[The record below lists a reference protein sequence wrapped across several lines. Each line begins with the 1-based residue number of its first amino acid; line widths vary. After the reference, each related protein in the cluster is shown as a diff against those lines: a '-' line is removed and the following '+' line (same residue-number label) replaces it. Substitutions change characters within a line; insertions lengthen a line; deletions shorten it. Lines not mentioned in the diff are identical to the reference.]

1 MLIASYNR
9 PGMGDVLVTMVN
21 NGSGEQTVT
30 TKQNV
35 TEIKDA
41 QGQLLGYNFQNASQ
55 LLPDLEGHRGQV
67 VLTEDQVATLNQAIQ
82 EAGFATP
89 LVADLSPKF
98 VVGYVSEM
106 EDHPKSDHLHITKVD
121 LGDETVQIVC
131 GSPNIENHVKVIV
144 AKVGAMMPSGQIIWP
159 GELVGVESDGM
170 ICAGR
175 ELNLK
180 NAPDKPGCVILPA
193 DFGQLGDAFDF
204 EKGNQLF

>member
-30 TKQNV
+30 TKQKV

-180 NAPDKPGCVILPA
+180 NAPDKPGCV
-193 DFGQLGDAFDF
+193 FTS
-204 EKGNQLF
+204 

>member
-106 EDHPKSDHLHITKVD
+106 EEDRKSV
-121 LGDETVQIVC
+121 V
-131 GSPNIENHVKVIV
+131 
-144 AKVGAMMPSGQIIWP
+144 
-159 GELVGVESDGM
+159 
-170 ICAGR
+170 
-175 ELNLK
+175 
-180 NAPDKPGCVILPA
+180 
-193 DFGQLGDAFDF
+193 
-204 EKGNQLF
+204 

>member
-121 LGDETVQIVC
+121 L
-131 GSPNIENHVKVIV
+131 
-144 AKVGAMMPSGQIIWP
+144 
-159 GELVGVESDGM
+159 VGVESDGM

-193 DFGQLGDAFDF
+193 DFGQPGDAFDF